1 MSIDGSLQLSQ
12 GLDNPWCAS
21 VFFMTT
27 ISWFV
32 NPHLFLAM
40 GIYGIGLS
48 PLLQRAYCWWQTV
61 PEIFRHKVRFL
72 QSEIVQGKLT
82 IREKGR
88 LRKDIEAE
96 AEEKETTQL
105 TIQGQAVQL
114 CPFMGTTYVLYSLSS
129 HDEPLILMNKVGI
142 TYLFCRAVG
151 RTPGRACKTFSTLH
165 TGLC

>member
-1 MSIDGSLQLSQ
+1 M
-12 GLDNPWCAS
+12 
-21 VFFMTT
+21 
-27 ISWFV
+27 
-32 NPHLFLAM
+32 
-40 GIYGIGLS
+40 
-48 PLLQRAYCWWQTV
+48 

-96 AEEKETTQL
+96 AEEKEETTQL
-105 TIQGQAVQL
+105 TIQGKAVQL

-151 RTPGRACKTFSTLH
+151 RTPGRPVKPFLHFTQGFVSVKDSGCHIRMEDLKVPMFLTQNQYIAFGYEYWCVGMTLQ
-165 TGLC
+165 GI